1 MPVVRRFRVSRGRTL
16 VRRVVRACVG
26 SYVVLRG
33 RTQLRAVVPFRAGSY
48 LRAVLRYDR
57 AGSGTTARVVLA
69 GARGKSLGAV
79 LCWIGGDDRDGAGAC
94 QVAR

>member
-16 VRRVVRACVG
+16 VRRVVPSCVG
-26 SYVVLRG
+26 SYVRASG
-33 RTQLRAVVPFRAGSY
+33 RTWFCAVVPFRAGSY

-57 AGSGTTARVVLA
+57 AHSGTTARVVLA
-69 GARGKSLGAV
+69 GARGKPLGAV

>member
-16 VRRVVRACVG
+16 VRRVVPSCVG

-57 AGSGTTARVVLA
+57 AHSGTTARVVLA
-69 GARGKSLGAV
+69 GARGKPLGAV

>member
-33 RTQLRAVVPFRAGSY
+33 RTQLRAVVPSCARSY
-48 LRAVLRYDR
+48 LREGLRYDR
-57 AGSGTTARVVLA
+57 ATPGTTARSSRV
-69 GARGKSLGAV
+69 GAKEQRPST
-79 LCWIGGDDRDGAGAC
+79 
-94 QVAR
+94 